1 MDVNE
6 VWEVIT
12 EETKKR
18 AQAEPVLA
26 SFFHATVLE
35 HDSFSSTL
43 ANQLSTSSTVAI
55 VDIAEIRNSGK
66 KERHFLLMR

>member
-43 ANQLSTSSTVAI
+43 ANQLASDLSSFAVTPMMLRSVI
-55 VDIAEIRNSGK
+55 K
-66 KERHFLLMR
+66 KKRG